1 MPLVFISKLTNQHQT
16 LSQTVVTC
24 HCTLD
29 QPPRYTYM
37 KIHVHSTL
45 AYERIQVH
53 HTELSSPVH

>member
-1 MPLVFISKLTNQHQT
+1 MPLVFITKLINQNQT
-16 LSQTVVTC
+16 LSLSQTVVTC

-37 KIHVHSTL
+37 EIHV
-45 AYERIQVH
+45 AYERI